1 MAPLSRIRNS
11 YRALFVCEGCPHRFR
26 RGFQLMW
33 YKNFQPV
40 LSGRDRGRS
49 ALEVEVVIPAA
60 EKDRQALP
68 YAIEGVRKNLQ
79 HPIKR
84 IWIVAPD
91 CLSMRQAC
99 ERSEVS
105 FMEETKVAP
114 VRREDIPYAVQ
125 GKDRSGWL
133 LQQLIKL
140 NSDSIVETDHFL
152 VLDADT
158 VLIKPC
164 RLEVGGRPVL
174 YAAGEYHRPYYEVYE
189 KLLGKKPGS
198 LLSFVCHYMLFE
210 RAVLSRLRKVIEQR
224 SGKPWAA
231 AIAAAI
237 DKNEA
242 SGFSEYETYGNFY
255 YELSSGNLLRRYSK
269 NCRRDPAF
277 LSESARTFEES
288 EAECDSLSFHVYK

>member
-1 MAPLSRIRNS
+1 
-11 YRALFVCEGCPHRFR
+11 
-26 RGFQLMW
+26 MW
-33 YKNFQPV
+33 YKNFQPM
-40 LSGRDRGRS
+40 LSAGNQGRS
-49 ALEVEVVIPAA
+49 AVAVEVVIPAV
-60 EKDRQALP
+60 EKDLEALP

-84 IWIVAPD
+84 IWVVAPD
-91 CLSMRQAC
+91 CTTIRQVC
-99 ERSEVS
+99 EQSEVC
-105 FMEETKVAP
+105 FLEETKVAP
-114 VRREDIPYAVQ
+114 LRRDDILYMVA

-140 NSDSIVETDHFL
+140 NSDCIVETEHFL

-164 RLEVGGRPVL
+164 RLEVDGRTVL
-174 YAAGEYHRPYYEVYE
+174 FAADEYHRPYYEAYE
-189 KLLGKKPGS
+189 RLIGKKPGS

-210 RAVLSRLRKVIEQR
+210 RSVLARLRDAIERR

-237 DKNEA
+237 DRNEA

-255 YELSSGNLLRRYSK
+255 YELSTGNILRRYSK
-269 NCRRDPAF
+269 NCRRDPAL
-277 LSESARTFEES
+277 LSGSARSLGETET
-288 EAECDSLSFHVYK
+288 ECDSLSFHIYE

>member
-11 YRALFVCEGCPHRFR
+11 YRELFVCDGCPHRFR
-26 RGFQLMW
+26 RGLQLMW
-33 YKNFQPV
+33 YKNFQPMFSV
-40 LSGRDRGRS
+40 KDQGRS
-49 ALEVEVVIPAA
+49 AIEVEVVIPAV
-60 EKDRQALP
+60 EKDLETLP

-84 IWIVAPD
+84 IWVVAPD
-91 CLSMRQAC
+91 CPSVRQIS
-99 ERSEVS
+99 ERLGVCFIDEA
-105 FMEETKVAP
+105 KVAP
-114 VRREDIPYAVQ
+114 LRRDEIHYVVA

-140 NSDSIVETDHFL
+140 NADCIVETDHLL

-158 VLIKPC
+158 VLIRPC
-164 RLEVGGRPVL
+164 RLEIGGRSVL
-174 YAAGEYHRPYYEVYE
+174 YAADEYHRPYYEAYE
-189 KLLGKKPGS
+189 RLLGKRPGS

-210 RAVLSRLRKVIEQR
+210 RSVLSRLRDAIERR

-231 AIAAAI
+231 AIAGTI

-255 YELSSGNLLRRYSK
+255 YELSPGTLLRRYSK

-277 LSESARTFEES
+277 LTQASRNFGET